1 MLESF
6 QRVIGWCE
14 MADVRQGTRLGVAI
28 RNHSG
33 VGIDGCPPLQGYG
46 IRSCPVPVSACL

>member
-1 MLESF
+1 MVSF
-6 QRVIGWCE
+6 QRAIGWCE

-28 RNHSG
+28 RNHLG

-46 IRSCPVPVSACL
+46 IRSCPVPVSAYL